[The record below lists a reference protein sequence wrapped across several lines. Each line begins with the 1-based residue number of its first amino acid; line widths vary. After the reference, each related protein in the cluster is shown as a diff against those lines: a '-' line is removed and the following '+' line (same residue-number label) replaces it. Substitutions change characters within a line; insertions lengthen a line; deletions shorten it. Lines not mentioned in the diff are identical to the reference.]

1 MHISYVVII
10 FALNKVT
17 IMDITTDR
25 TFVEGIFRLL
35 SSLHLSHESW
45 MWLSEKTTEQAQNAQ
60 SETPNID
67 FSTCHKLKRNQNL
80 PLEERQK
87 IFRSLYG
94 AWKNDPEADM
104 IDNSIR
110 NLRNGNNGNT
120 RLISTINE

>member
-1 MHISYVVII
+1 
-10 FALNKVT
+10 
-17 IMDITTDR
+17 MDTATDR
-25 TFVEGIFRLL
+25 EFVEGIFALL

-45 MWLSEKTTEQAQNAQ
+45 MWLSEKTTEQAGQ
-60 SETPNID
+60 SAKHETPQID

-104 IDNSIR
+104 IESSIKSI
-110 NLRNGNNGNT
+110 RNGNNGNT
-120 RLISTINE
+120 RLISSINE